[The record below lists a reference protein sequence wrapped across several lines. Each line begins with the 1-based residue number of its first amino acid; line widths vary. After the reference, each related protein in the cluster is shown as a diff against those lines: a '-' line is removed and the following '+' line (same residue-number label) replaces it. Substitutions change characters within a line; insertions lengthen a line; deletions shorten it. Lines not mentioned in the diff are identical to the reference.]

1 MVEHTPTDEG
11 IIFFDSRDHAAQV
24 ALELIKH
31 ARQEICFFGP
41 LIDPVLFDNELAI
54 EQLSEF
60 SRRSPR
66 SKIRF
71 VVCDTRKNV
80 AQSHRFIP
88 LAQRL
93 TSKID
98 IHIASK
104 KHQKLRSMFMLVDN
118 SAYLFCPNAER
129 YYGRAELAAPAEVR
143 DRQQQFDE
151 IWSHSKQD
159 INTRRLNL

>member
-1 MVEHTPTDEG
+1 MVEIIPTDDG

-41 LIDPVLFDNELAI
+41 LIDPVLFDNELVI

-60 SRRSPR
+60 ARRSPR

-71 VVCDTRKNV
+71 VVADTRKNI

-104 KHQKLRSMFMLVDN
+104 KHQKLRSMFMLVDSN
-118 SAYLFCPNAER
+118 AYLYCPNAER
-129 YYGRAELAAPAEVR
+129 YHGRAELAALAEVR
-143 DRQQQFDE
+143 DRQQNFDE

-159 INTRRLNL
+159 INTRRLNI